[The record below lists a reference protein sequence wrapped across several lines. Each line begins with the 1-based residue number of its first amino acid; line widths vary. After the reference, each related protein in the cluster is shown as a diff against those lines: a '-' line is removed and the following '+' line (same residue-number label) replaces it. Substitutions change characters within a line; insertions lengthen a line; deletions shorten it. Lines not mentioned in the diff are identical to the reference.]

1 MGSFFNAYLICTG
14 GAPKQARL
22 RLQDGFRAR
31 GYALLPSHA
40 DGERRMQLY
49 ASTKQHWGALVLD
62 SPEDAGPDEAR
73 QLARELGAPVI
84 YAANMDSDALVL
96 FHTDGERGE
105 DLCIGDGEAY
115 EISPETGPGALWDAL
130 FTTDADRAAFRAIL
144 SRKYVFSEEA
154 LHDLAPLLGGLP
166 DLNAIPL
173 DGSFDDYETRPYC
186 SFNLGHKQSG
196 VPFRMK
202 ASAPP
207 AFVDQRHVPHDVNMN
222 PFCIC
227 CESCG
232 GAGRGVVAEF
242 RAVNYDPDALEMP
255 FATIFHFGLREELF
269 AEDALPDAQ
278 AMYERCFFHA
288 VPERCTFA
296 DGHRGWIAR
305 FPEVPILRGVN
316 PDHPQFAHS
325 RGMKER
331 FSSCFCIYAA
341 ICGDAF
347 PVIRDALPGI
357 PECLQPLNE
366 RTRVRC
372 YPMENP
378 DGATELE
385 IGLLQYG
392 DFNIAVVQGNCEWN
406 WPEPMPEPYG
416 LRHGKTREEL
426 EAALLAQHEW
436 RK

>member
-31 GYALLPSHA
+31 GYDLLPGNA

-49 ASTKQHWGALVLD
+49 ASTKQHWGALVPD
-62 SPEDAGPDEAR
+62 SPEDAGPEEAR

-96 FHTDGERGE
+96 YLTDGERAE

-130 FTTDADRAAFRAIL
+130 FTTDADRTAFREIL
-144 SRKYVFSEEA
+144 SREYVFSEEA

-173 DGSFDDYETRPYC
+173 DGGFDDYETRPYC
-186 SFNLGHKQSG
+186 SFNLGHKESG

-207 AFVDQRHVPHDVNMN
+207 AFVDQRHVGHDVNAN
-222 PFCIC
+222 PFCIR

-232 GAGRGVVAEF
+232 GEGRGVVAEF
-242 RAVNYDPDALEMP
+242 HAMNYDPDALEMP

-278 AMYERCFFHA
+278 AMHERCFFRT

-331 FSSCFCIYAA
+331 FSSCFCVYAA

-347 PVIRDALPGI
+347 PVIRDAPIGF
-357 PECLQPLNE
+357 PECMKPLNA
-366 RTRVRC
+366 RTCIRC

-378 DGATELE
+378 AGATELE
-385 IGLLQYG
+385 IGLVQYG

>member
-1 MGSFFNAYLICTG
+1 MGSFFSLFLICTG

-31 GYALLPSHA
+31 GYDLLPGNA

-49 ASTKQHWGALVLD
+49 ASARQAWGALVPD
-62 SPEDAGPDEAR
+62 SPEDVNPDEAR

-84 YAANMDSDALVL
+84 YAANMDSDVL
-96 FHTDGERGE
+96 YLCLTDGERAE
-105 DLCIGDGEAY
+105 DLCIGNGEAY
-115 EISPETGPGALWDAL
+115 EIHPETGPGALWDEVL
-130 FTTDADRAAFRAIL
+130 GSDANRAAFRAIL
-144 SRKYVFSEEA
+144 ARDYVFSEEA
-154 LHDLAPLLGGLP
+154 LDDLAPLLGGMP
-166 DLNAIPL
+166 DLRAIPL
-173 DGSFDDYETRPYC
+173 DGSFDDYESRPYC
-186 SFNLGHKQSG
+186 SFNLGHRRSG
-196 VPFRMK
+196 TPFRMK
-202 ASAPP
+202 AGAPP
-207 AFVDQRHVPHDVNMN
+207 AFVDQRHVAHDVNAN
-222 PFCIC
+222 PFHVR

-232 GAGRGVVAEF
+232 GEGRGVVVEF

-255 FATIFHFGLREELF
+255 FATIFHFGLREEMF

-278 AMYERCFFHA
+278 AMYERCGFRA
-288 VPERCTFA
+288 VPERCSFD
-296 DGHRGWIAR
+296 DGSRGWIAR

-331 FSSCFCIYAA
+331 FSSCFCVYAA

-357 PECLQPLNE
+357 PECLHPLNE

-385 IGLLQYG
+385 IGLVQYG

-416 LRHGKTREEL
+416 LRHGRTRAEL
-426 EAALLAQHEW
+426 ETMLLEQQKW
-436 RK
+436 RN

>member
-1 MGSFFNAYLICTG
+1 MGSFFNLFLIHTG

-31 GYALLPSHA
+31 GYDLLPGNA
-40 DGERRMQLY
+40 DGERSYRLY
-49 ASTKQHWGALVLD
+49 ASTKQRWGALVPD
-62 SPEDAGPDEAR
+62 SPEGAGPDEAR

-84 YAANMDSDALVL
+84 YAANMDSDALYL
-96 FHTDGERGE
+96 YLSDGERGE
-105 DLCIGDGEAY
+105 DLCIGNGEAY

-154 LHDLAPLLGGLP
+154 LNDLAPLLGGLP

-173 DGSFDDYETRPYC
+173 DGGFDDYAARPYC

-196 VPFRMK
+196 TPFLMK

-207 AFVDQRHVPHDVNMN
+207 AFVDQRHVPHDVNAN
-222 PFCIC
+222 PFHLC

-278 AMYERCFFHA
+278 AMHERCFFRA

-296 DGHRGWIAR
+296 DGSRGWIAR

-331 FSSCFCIYAA
+331 FSSCFCVYAA

-385 IGLLQYG
+385 IGLVQYG

-416 LRHGKTREEL
+416 LRHGKTRAEL
-426 EAALLAQHEW
+426 ETALLAQHEW